1 MIMLPT
7 TEIVGTWEE
16 ILQQSNTFVGKRVKL
31 TLLDD
36 NSLVS
41 ELSILDRSSLLKLP
55 RAERDRI
62 LAERSEAMAPA
73 YSIDPGW
80 RKFLGGDYRGM
91 KNGN

>member
-1 MIMLPT
+1 MTMIPT

-16 ILQQSNTFVGKRVKL
+16 ILQQSNTFAGKRVKL

-41 ELSILDRSSLLKLP
+41 DLPILDRSSLLKLP

-62 LAERSEAMAPA
+62 LTERAEAMTSE
-73 YSIDPGW
+73 YELDPDW
-80 RKFLGGDYRGM
+80 REFLGDDFIEY
-91 KNGN
+91 

>member
-1 MIMLPT
+1 MIMPPT

-16 ILQQSNTFVGKRVKL
+16 ILQQSNTFAGKRVKL

-55 RAERDRI
+55 RAERDQI
-62 LAERSEAMAPA
+62 LAERAEAMAPE
-73 YSIDPGW
+73 YENNRDW
-80 RKFLGGDYRGM
+80 KEFLGGDFIEY
-91 KNGN
+91 

>member
-1 MIMLPT
+1 MIMLLT

-16 ILQQSNTFVGKRVKL
+16 ILQQSNTFAGKRVKL

-41 ELSILDRSSLLKLP
+41 DLPILDRVSLLKLP

-62 LAERSEAMAPA
+62 LAERAEAMAPEYA
-73 YSIDPGW
+73 LDPDW
-80 RKFLGGDYRGM
+80 KEFLGGDFIEY
-91 KNGN
+91 